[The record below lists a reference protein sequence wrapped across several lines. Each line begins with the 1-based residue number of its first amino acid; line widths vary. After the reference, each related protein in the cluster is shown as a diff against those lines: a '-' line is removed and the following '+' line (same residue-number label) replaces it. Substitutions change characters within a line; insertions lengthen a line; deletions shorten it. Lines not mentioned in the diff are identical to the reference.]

1 MDSQKRE
8 NILNLA
14 LSATPEELEQSLV
27 LDSGFEAE
35 TQLWEV
41 IVRYDVGTLP
51 EMEENREGLWEQLQR
66 AGVLGTRELEQKR
79 GIRVVELLG
88 GYGIL
93 TLTRPQIL
101 KLSNV
106 PEITY
111 IEMPKRL
118 FFSVDKGRAASC
130 ISPLQTGTVGGAR
143 QRLLGNGVLVA
154 ILDSGI
160 DYFHPDFRK
169 KDGSTRILRI
179 WDQTAVWQ
187 PRQEEIEGE
196 QENGNEEQAGSRE
209 QIGIFRYQMGV
220 EYTEAQINEALS
232 RSTRQEA
239 LKVVPV
245 TDSTASGHG
254 TAVASIAAGN
264 GNGSQGEQYRGVAPE
279 SSLLI
284 VKVGTPREN
293 SFPRTTEL
301 MMAVDYTLRTAAA
314 LRMPVAINISIG
326 NNYGSHDG
334 TSLLET
340 YLDTASDTGRAVI
353 CIGTGNEGA
362 SRAHVSVQLE
372 ERRIQEVEFSISTYE
387 TGLTIQLWKRYTD
400 SFQVELIS
408 PSGAT
413 AGPFRQELGT
423 QEFRLEQTKLLLY
436 YGEPAPYTQAQEVFL
451 DFLPQDT
458 YLNTG
463 IWRIR
468 LIPERI
474 VAGDVNLWLPGSG
487 AVNFGT
493 GFLMPTPNITLTI
506 PSTAA
511 KVISVAAYDTA
522 KNAYANFSGRGFTRV
537 TNQVKPDLAAPGVGI
552 MSASVG
558 GGYGSRSGT
567 SFATPFV
574 TGSAALMLEWGIIRG
589 RDPYLYGAVI
599 IRLKYD
605 FYGKKSFEWREDTR
619 GRWRML
625 DSKTVGSLLF
635 RFPKSK
641 EF

>member
-8 NILNLA
+8 NLLNLA
-14 LSATPEELEQSLV
+14 LSASSEELSQSLV
-27 LDSGFEAE
+27 LDSGFDKE

-41 IVRYDVGTLP
+41 IVRYDTGILP
-51 EMEENREGLWEQLQR
+51 EIEENREGLWEQLQR
-66 AGVLGTRELEQKR
+66 AGVLTERESEQQR

-93 TLTRPQIL
+93 TLTKPQIL
-101 KLSNV
+101 KLSEV

-118 FFSVDKGRAASC
+118 FFSVDRGRAASC
-130 ISPLQTGTVGGAR
+130 ISSLQSGMVGGGR

-160 DYFHPDFRK
+160 DYFHPDFRNS
-169 KDGSTRILRI
+169 DGSTRILRI
-179 WDQTAVWQ
+179 WDQTAAWK
-187 PRQEEIEGE
+187 PE
-196 QENGNEEQAGSRE
+196 QEGLR
-209 QIGIFRYQMGV
+209 RYQRGA

-232 RSTRQEA
+232 RSTRQEGLA
-239 LKVVPV
+239 VVPV

-264 GNGSQGEQYRGVAPE
+264 GSGSQGERYRGVAPE
-279 SSLLI
+279 SKILV
-284 VKVGTPREN
+284 VKVGTAREHG
-293 SFPRTTEL
+293 FPRTTEL
-301 MMAVDYTLRTAAA
+301 MMAVDYTVHTAAK
-314 LRMPVAINISIG
+314 LHMPVAINISIG

-340 YLDTASDTGRAVI
+340 YLNTASDMGRTVI

-362 SRAHVSVQLE
+362 SRAHVSVRLE
-372 ERRIQEVEFSISTYE
+372 ERVPQEVEFSVSAYE
-387 TGLTIQLWKRYTD
+387 TGLTIQLWKRYLD
-400 SFQVELIS
+400 RFRIVLIS
-408 PSGAT
+408 PSGAE
-413 AGPFRQELGT
+413 AGPFQQELGT

-436 YGEPAPYTQAQEVFL
+436 YGEPAPYTQAQEIFL
-451 DFLPQDT
+451 DFLPQNS

-463 IWRIR
+463 IWKIR

-493 GFLMPTPNITLTI
+493 GFLTPTPDITLTI
-506 PSTAA
+506 PSTAE

-522 KNAYANFSGRGFTRV
+522 KNAYAEFSGRGFTRV

-552 MSASVG
+552 MAASVG

-574 TGSAALMLEWGIIRG
+574 TGSAALMMEWGIVQG
-589 RDPYLYGAVI
+589 NDPYLYGEKVKAYLVKGARHLTAFTEYPNPQI
-599 IRLKYD
+599 GWGVLCLR
-605 FYGKKSFEWREDTR
+605 
-619 GRWRML
+619 
-625 DSKTVGSLLF
+625 DSL
-635 RFPKSK
+635 P
-641 EF
+641 E

>member
-14 LSATPEELEQSLV
+14 LDATVEEREKSLE
-27 LDSGFEAE
+27 LDTSFEPE
-35 TQLWEV
+35 TQLWDV
-41 IVRYDVGTLP
+41 IIRYDNGILR
-51 EMEENREGLWEQLQR
+51 EMEENRESLWEQLQR
-66 AGVLGTRELEQKR
+66 AGVFGDKAAEQSR

-93 TLTRPQIL
+93 TLTKSQLL
-101 KLSNV
+101 KLSEV

-118 FFSVDKGRAASC
+118 FFSVDRGRAASC
-130 ISPLQTGTVGGAR
+130 ISPLQTGAAGGGR
-143 QRLLGNGVLVA
+143 QNLFGNGVLVA

-160 DYFHPDFRK
+160 DYFHPDFRREN
-169 KDGSTRILRI
+169 GTTRILRI
-179 WDQTAVWQ
+179 WDQTASWQ
-187 PRQEEIEGE
+187 
-196 QENGNEEQAGSRE
+196 QENPVLM
-209 QIGIFRYQMGV
+209 RYQRGA
-220 EYTEAQINEALS
+220 EYTEEQINEALS
-232 RSTRQEA
+232 QSSRQQGLA
-239 LKVVPV
+239 IVPV

-264 GNGSQGEQYRGVAPE
+264 GLGSQGRRYRGVAPE
-279 SSLLI
+279 SSILV
-284 VKVGTPREN
+284 VKVGTAREN
-293 SFPRTTEL
+293 GFPRTTEL
-301 MMAVDYTLRTAAA
+301 MMAVDYTLRTALA
-314 LRMPVAINISIG
+314 LHMPVAINISIG

-340 YLDTASDTGRAVI
+340 YLNTASETGRAVI

-362 SRAHVSVQLE
+362 SKSHVLVRLE
-372 ERRIQEVEFSISTYE
+372 ERKTQDVELSVSAYESGLNIQI
-387 TGLTIQLWKRYTD
+387 WKRYMDTILI
-400 SFQVELIS
+400 ELIS
-408 PSGAT
+408 PSGMT
-413 AGPFRQELGT
+413 AGSFRQELGT
-423 QEFRLEQTKLLLY
+423 QEFVLEQTKILLY
-436 YGEPAPYTQAQEVFL
+436 YGEPAPYTQAQEIYI
-451 DFLPQDT
+451 DMIPQSGY

-468 LIPERI
+468 LMPERI

-493 GFLMPTPNITLTI
+493 GFLTPTPDITLTI
-506 PSTAA
+506 PSTAQ

-522 KNAYANFSGRGFTRV
+522 QNAYADFSGRGFTRV

-574 TGSAALMLEWGIIRG
+574 TGSAALMLEWGIVQG
-589 RDPYLYGAVI
+589 RDPYLYDAVI
-599 IRLKYD
+599 IGLRLENC
-605 FYGKKSFEWREDTR
+605 G
-619 GRWRML
+619 
-625 DSKTVGSLLF
+625 
-635 RFPKSK
+635 
-641 EF
+641 

>member
-14 LSATPEELEQSLV
+14 LNATAKELEQSLV
-27 LDSGFEAE
+27 LDTGFDLE

-41 IVRYDVGTLP
+41 IVRYDTGVLH
-51 EMEENREGLWEQLQR
+51 EAEENQEGLWEQLQR
-66 AGVLGTRELEQKR
+66 AGILGEREIEQRR

-93 TLTRPQIL
+93 TLTRLQIL
-101 KLSNV
+101 RLSEV

-118 FFSVDKGRAASC
+118 FFSVNKGRAASC
-130 ISPLQTGTVGGAR
+130 ISPLQSSAVGGAR

-160 DYFHPDFRK
+160 DYFHPDFRNQ
-169 KDGSTRILRI
+169 DGSTRILRI

-187 PRQEEIEGE
+187 PE
-196 QENGNEEQAGSRE
+196 QEGLS
-209 QIGIFRYQMGV
+209 RYQRGR
-220 EYTEAQINEALS
+220 EYTEAQINQALEQS
-232 RSTRQEA
+232 SRQEG
-239 LKVVPV
+239 LRIVPV
-245 TDSTASGHG
+245 TDSTTSGHG

-264 GNGSQGEQYRGVAPE
+264 GRGSQGEQYRGVAPE

-284 VKVGTPREN
+284 VKVGTAREN
-293 SFPRTTEL
+293 GFPRTTEL

-340 YLDTASDTGRAVI
+340 YLNTASDTGRSVI

-362 SRAHVSVQLE
+362 SRAHVSIQLE
-372 ERRIQEVEFSISTYE
+372 RGEQEVEFSISAYE
-387 TGLTIQLWKRYTD
+387 TGLTLQIWKRYVD
-400 SFQVELIS
+400 QFLIALIS
-408 PSGAT
+408 PSGT
-413 AGPFRQELGT
+413 EAGPFRQELGT

-436 YGEPAPYTQAQEVFL
+436 YGEPAPYTQAQEIFL
-451 DFLPQDT
+451 DFLPQDS

-493 GFLMPTPNITLTI
+493 GFLMPTPDLTLTI
-506 PSTAA
+506 PSTAE

-522 KNAYANFSGRGFTRV
+522 KNAYADFSGRGFTRV
-537 TNQVKPDLAAPGVGI
+537 TNQIKPDLAAPGVGI

-574 TGSAALMLEWGIIRG
+574 TGSAALMMEWGIVRG
-589 RDPYLYGAVI
+589 RDAYLYAAVI
-599 IRLKYD
+599 IGL
-605 FYGKKSFEWREDTR
+605 S
-619 GRWRML
+619 
-625 DSKTVGSLLF
+625 
-635 RFPKSK
+635 
-641 EF
+641 